1 MCIGVPMRVIS
12 SQPGYAVCEGMGE
25 TRRVDTLLVGEQ
37 RIGSWLLVFLDSAR
51 EVLSEESAGEITQA
65 LQALNLAL
73 QGEREID
80 HLFSDLVN
88 REPQLPEHL
97 RSAK

>member
-1 MCIGVPMRVIS
+1 MCIGVPMQVVS
-12 SQPGYAVCEGMGE
+12 KQQGYAVCEGMGE
-25 TRRVDTLLVGEQ
+25 TRLVDTLLVGEQ

-51 EVLSEESAGEITQA
+51 EVLSEESAREIAQA
-65 LQALNLAL
+65 LQALNLTL
-73 QGEREID
+73 RGEHDID